1 MKFYFPIH
9 LDGGNRGCEGI
20 AKGTALILNTPKD
33 KMVGLCRNLD
43 LDIRLNIDE
52 YYSLIPYRTLTIG
65 QRIWNKI
72 VSIVQKMRISRS
84 LNYIT
89 IDQMACFLK
98 DMLDEDVMVSTGGD
112 MFCYDDNSPSISSE
126 LYANERGIKTIL
138 WACSMGEANLT
149 TMKKVVLEK
158 FDLIYARETLTY
170 SFLKSL
176 GLNNVVCFPDPAFI
190 LNPEKVK
197 LPLCFERADIIGLNL
212 SNYVLGGYSLET
224 NFGQEICSLLDFV
237 FEKTSKEILLIPHVM
252 WKDQDDYLINDIIL
266 KRFDK
271 FKDRI
276 SILDSQCLNYL
287 QIRYVIS
294 KCWCFI
300 GARTHAVISAYSCCV
315 PTIALGYSIKSRGI
329 AKDLQ
334 LPEQLVVDSS
344 GKIKIGEL
352 LNSFLYLNDNYK
364 AIKDKLAQ
372 IIPKYRNRT
381 YLIRKEL
388 EKLLG

>member
-20 AKGTALILNTPKD
+20 AKGTALILNTPKE

-72 VSIVQKMRISRS
+72 VSIVQKMRIFRS

-149 TMKKVVLEK
+149 TVKKVVLEK
-158 FDLIYARETLTY
+158 FDLIYARETLTC

-176 GLNNVVCFPDPAFI
+176 GLDNVVCFPDPAFI
-190 LNPEKVK
+190 LNPEKVE

-276 SILDSQCLNYL
+276 SILDSQSLNYL

-364 AIKDKLAQ
+364 AIRDKLAQ

>member
-1 MKFYFPIH
+1 
-9 LDGGNRGCEGI
+9 
-20 AKGTALILNTPKD
+20 
-33 KMVGLCRNLD
+33 
-43 LDIRLNIDE
+43 
-52 YYSLIPYRTLTIG
+52 
-65 QRIWNKI
+65 
-72 VSIVQKMRISRS
+72 
-84 LNYIT
+84 
-89 IDQMACFLK
+89 
-98 DMLDEDVMVSTGGD
+98 
-112 MFCYDDNSPSISSE
+112 
-126 LYANERGIKTIL
+126 
-138 WACSMGEANLT
+138 
-149 TMKKVVLEK
+149 
-158 FDLIYARETLTY
+158 
-170 SFLKSL
+170 
-176 GLNNVVCFPDPAFI
+176 
-190 LNPEKVK
+190 
-197 LPLCFERADIIGLNL
+197 
-212 SNYVLGGYSLET
+212 
-224 NFGQEICSLLDFV
+224 
-237 FEKTSKEILLIPHVM
+237 M